1 MATLEAVRDEL
12 ESALFDSGNAT
23 WSTTE
28 LDYFLQRAVT
38 RLALRAPKPVATDA
52 SAATITLVSETYYY
66 SIDSSIIQVDA
77 VMYENSDEDLIGYMQ
92 SGWEISGDLWAGT
105 AKLHVSPT
113 TVEQGGKLYIRGWQ
127 KYDLVAAA
135 SDQTNAIT
143 VEHVPY
149 VVAASRVEAYDQLLS
164 DRARFYQWQNE
175 NQVQNISVNE
185 LVQMRAEA
193 EQTRDY
199 EWSLLKRWQRP
210 TIGRIG

>member
-12 ESALFDSGNAT
+12 ESALYDSSNET

-52 SAATITLVSETYYY
+52 AAATITLVSGTYYY

-113 TVEQGGKLYIRGWQ
+113 TVEQGGKLYLRGWQ
-127 KYDLVAAA
+127 KYNLVAAA

-143 VEHVPY
+143 VELVPY
-149 VVAASRVEAYDQLLS
+149 VIASARVDAWDQLLS
-164 DRARFYQWQNE
+164 DRARFYQWQNQ
-175 NQVQNISVNE
+175 NQVQNVSINE
-185 LVQMRAEA
+185 LIQMRNEA
-193 EQTRDY
+193 QDQRDY
-199 EWSLLKRWQRP
+199 EWSIIKRWQRP
-210 TIGRIG
+210 TIGRTG

>member
-12 ESALFDSGNAT
+12 ESALYDSSNET

-52 SAATITLVSETYYY
+52 TVATITLVSGTYYY

-77 VMYENSDEDLIGYMQ
+77 VMYENSDEDLIGYMKA
-92 SGWEISGDLWAGT
+92 GWEISGDLWAGT

-113 TVEQGGKLYIRGWQ
+113 TVEQGGKLYLRGHQ
-127 KYDLVAAA
+127 KYTLTAAA
-135 SDQTNAIT
+135 GDQTNAVT

-149 VVAASRVEAYDQLLS
+149 IISAARVSAYDQLLS
-164 DRARFYQWQNE
+164 DRARFRQWQNQ
-175 NQVQNISVNE
+175 NQLQNVSINE
-185 LVQMRAEA
+185 LLQMRAEA
-193 EQTRDY
+193 EDQRDY
-199 EWSLLKRWQRP
+199 EWSIVKRWQRP